1 MRSLSSAVDANRAA
15 TSALPLIS
23 TKDAEKRVLQSPD
36 AIPADSEAG
45 RAALAKGGE
54 AAKNVEIPGVA
65 TTAAVGSGTGV
76 GRFFE
81 TQSSKGG
88 RYTVTLPNGTK
99 VEEVNKVTAA
109 QMVPFDNI
117 QFTGNYGNMTE
128 ISIRRRNARRRKGRS
143 TTTSPASGRNAAATS
158 PSAPICTNNRCW
170 LAKKAAHCRLFIFI
184 PAIAWPRTLRKIPRL
199 SAILHFMRFRKI
211 NILEQPFSPRECN
224 GKETGPERPDRHG
237 P

>member
-1 MRSLSSAVDANRAA
+1 M
-15 TSALPLIS
+15 
-23 TKDAEKRVLQSPD
+23 LQSPD

-128 ISIRRRNARRRKGRS
+128 ISYQTAKRAAKKGRS

-170 LAKKAAHCRLFIFI
+170 LAKKAAHCRLFIFFH
-184 PAIAWPRTLRKIPRL
+184 PPP
-199 SAILHFMRFRKI
+199 LHGPPDTPVKSRALAQSSIFMRFRK
-211 NILEQPFSPRECN
+211 
-224 GKETGPERPDRHG
+224 
-237 P
+237 

>member
-1 MRSLSSAVDANRAA
+1 M
-15 TSALPLIS
+15 
-23 TKDAEKRVLQSPD
+23 LQSPD

-109 QMVPFDNI
+109 QMVPFDTASVHRATTAHDRDLLI
-117 QFTGNYGNMTE
+117 G
-128 ISIRRRNARRRKGRS
+128 RRETARRKGEGRKYYHI
-143 TTTSPASGRNAAATS
+143 TASGRKRGDS
-158 PSAPICTNNRCW
+158 IIAPV
-170 LAKKAAHCRLFIFI
+170 A
-184 PAIAWPRTLRKIPRL
+184 
-199 SAILHFMRFRKI
+199 
-211 NILEQPFSPRECN
+211 
-224 GKETGPERPDRHG
+224 
-237 P
+237 